1 MCFISHDII
10 HYVTLCFATIY
21 IYITYYS
28 LDNPQREKKHL
39 TCCTLLKRSYSRS
52 LHVCC
57 MSYNKS
63 CKLVSCTNK
72 IFCIGVSCSMWRLT
86 VSLKT
91 PPPTTN
97 QLDCMCSCKA
107 DLRSP
112 QNSTVNPHTSHRMAF
127 HQGGHHHPQSLGKSF
142 GYYVTT
148 HRRLKIK
155 GNMDLR
161 ESEAC
166 EIRQDL

>member
-1 MCFISHDII
+1 MCFISHNICDVVFCNIYIYI
-10 HYVTLCFATIY
+10 H

-28 LDNPQREKKHL
+28 LDNPQQEKKHL
-39 TCCTLLKRSYSRS
+39 TCCTLLKRSHSRS
-52 LHVCC
+52 LPCLLHVLQYILQIGFLHKQDILHRCELLDVTSDC
-57 MSYNKS
+57 QFEDSPTNHKS
-63 CKLVSCTNK
+63 T
-72 IFCIGVSCSMWRLT
+72 RLH
-86 VSLKT
+86 VFM
-91 PPPTTN
+91 
-97 QLDCMCSCKA
+97 QA

-127 HQGGHHHPQSLGKSF
+127 HQGRHHHPQSLGKSF

-161 ESEAC
+161 ESAC